1 MKGGC
6 IGEKWFIL
14 DAEEKRTEV
23 VKEEALS
30 LASS

>member
-23 VKEEALS
+23 VKEETLS
-30 LASS
+30 